1 MFDWRLVMS
10 FDTIGL
16 MKQLLCLVFF
26 TSTVVAAPPVTNLPS
41 YNNRTQYT
49 VGVHVN
55 GGGAT
60 GGVGMSADMHGFK
73 DYALSLKAGTGIYF
87 NAMAFETRYYVF
99 ETSLSP
105 YISLGLARWSQA
117 GNPSRLKDKFSPSE
131 KLGLVT
137 ASGAV
142 DNNSIILQTGSVG
155 LHYLSEFGFSISAE
169 GTLLFSYASK
179 KLQPW
184 AGLSLGWYF

>member
-1 MFDWRLVMS
+1 
-10 FDTIGL
+10 
-16 MKQLLCLVFF
+16 MKSVKHFLLLVFF
-26 TSTVVAAPPVTNLPS
+26 TSTALAGPPVTDLPG

-49 VGVHVN
+49 LGVHVN

-60 GGVGMSADMHGFK
+60 GGVGMSADIHGFK

-87 NAMAFETRYYVF
+87 NAMAAEARYYIF

-105 YISLGLARWSQA
+105 YVSLGLARWSQA
-117 GNPSRLKDKFSPSE
+117 GNPSRLKDKFGPGE
-131 KLGLVT
+131 RLGLVT

-142 DNNSIILQTGSVG
+142 DNDSIILQTMSVG
-155 LHYLSEFGFSISAE
+155 LHYLSEFGFSISGE
-169 GTLLFSYASK
+169 GTLLFSYSSHK
-179 KLQPW
+179 FQPW